1 MIEKQLHG
9 DNQVSE
15 LPEWLNEF
23 PELATIDD
31 PAWTRAIENSSTVV
45 LPPDYEVFHEGD
57 ACKNYIFVLD
67 GATRVYKLFES
78 GREMVLYRLG
88 RGETCSLTTSVLLA
102 GGLYPANAVTEAET
116 RAVLIPAKEFHDV
129 FNSSTIFRDYVCRV
143 FGGRIRDMIM
153 LLEAVTMRNVNIR
166 LARWLLNNRS
176 PENTVEV
183 SHRELAFELGTARE
197 VISRHLRE
205 FEKTSW
211 VRLSRKNIELIDNQ
225 SLSDLVS
232 GVR

>member
-1 MIEKQLHG
+1 M
-9 DNQVSE
+9 NE
-15 LPEWLNEF
+15 LPEWVKAF
-23 PELATIDD
+23 PELAVIDD
-31 PAWTRAIENSSTVV
+31 PAWTRAIENSNTVV
-45 LPPDYEVFHEGD
+45 LPPEYEVFHEGE
-57 ACKNYIFVLD
+57 ACKNYIFVLE

-88 RGETCSLTTSVLLA
+88 KGETCSLTTSVLLA
-102 GGLYPANAVTEAET
+102 GGLYPANAVTEMET
-116 RAVLIPAKEFHDV
+116 QAVLIPSSEFHAV
-129 FNSSTIFRDYVCRV
+129 FNSSTIFREYVCRV

-153 LLEAVTMRNVNIR
+153 LLEAVTTRNVNIR
-166 LARWLLNNRS
+166 LARWLLENRS

-211 VRLSRKNIELIDNQ
+211 VRLSRKNIEVIDNQ
-225 SLSDLVS
+225 SLHDLVS

>member
-1 MIEKQLHG
+1 V
-9 DNQVSE
+9 NE
-15 LPEWLNEF
+15 LPEWVKAF
-23 PELATIDD
+23 PELAVIDD
-31 PAWTRAIENSSTVV
+31 PAWTQAIENSSMVV
-45 LPPDYEVFHEGD
+45 LPPEYEVFHEGE
-57 ACKNYIFVLD
+57 ACKNYIFVLE

-88 RGETCSLTTSVLLA
+88 KGETCSLTTSVLLA
-102 GGLYPANAVTEAET
+102 GGLYPANAVTEMET
-116 RAVLIPAKEFHDV
+116 HAVLIPSSEFHAV
-129 FNSSTIFRDYVCRV
+129 FNSSTIFREYVCRV

-153 LLEAVTMRNVNIR
+153 LLEAVTTRNVNVR
-166 LARWLLNNRS
+166 LARWLLENRS

-211 VRLSRKNIELIDNQ
+211 VRLSRKNIEVIDNQ
-225 SLSDLVS
+225 SLHDLVS